1 MQPSRD
7 SDFSNLDRG
16 SRLQPPTADSAI
28 TTAKQPSPKKRSPV
42 ARTRS
47 SPHFNPEEASP
58 KAIREQK
65 ERRKNRK
72 MIRSSSNPDLLAVS
86 VMTFKDSD
94 SDDDAI
100 LPTRNSA
107 LHSSLRNSGVHDIAP
122 NHHSSSSVR
131 YSQTTTPVDSPAHTY
146 DHLLARDSEQQPSP
160 SHNSSFSSHFRPFKQ
175 KKSKKKEEKKVKK
188 SRKLSNSM
196 ENIVDDKEVSMG
208 GSNENHIDATDR
220 CTSNSPP
227 SDSPKVSRKNSRTGP
242 SIFKRAGRNKSKDQL
257 PVKESSSKESSL
269 SPPPYPNSPPSLVN
283 GGDKSLPLSKS
294 SKSSSS
300 KFSKRPSMLRSSS
313 SSHPVVSGPTLI
325 NKQPELENFDLDG
338 LVKPVDENWTKSGY
352 LWLRMK
358 LPNNHYAWTHIVSQ
372 KSAINFFMALQLLAP
387 TQIFNHVHVCMS
399 QISKVLRNVA
409 LIFPF
414 NYL

>member
-1 MQPSRD
+1 
-7 SDFSNLDRG
+7 
-16 SRLQPPTADSAI
+16 
-28 TTAKQPSPKKRSPV
+28 
-42 ARTRS
+42 
-47 SPHFNPEEASP
+47 
-58 KAIREQK
+58 
-65 ERRKNRK
+65 

-86 VMTFKDSD
+86 VMKFKDSE

-100 LPTRNSA
+100 LPARNSA
-107 LHSSLRNSGVHDIAP
+107 LHSSLRNSGVHDLP
-122 NHHSSSSVR
+122 NHHSSSVR
-131 YSQTTTPVDSPAHTY
+131 YSQNTPVDSPTHTFE
-146 DHLLARDSEQQPSP
+146 HILARDVEQQSP
-160 SHNSSFSSHFRPFKQ
+160 SHHSSFSSHFHAFKQ
-175 KKSKKKEEKKVKK
+175 KRAKKKEERKVKK

-208 GSNENHIDATDR
+208 GLNENHIDTADR

-283 GGDKSLPLSKS
+283 GGGGGGGGHFDKSSS

-300 KFSKRPSMLRSSS
+300 KPSKRPSMLRSSS
-313 SSHPVVSGPTLI
+313 SNHPVVSGPTLI
-325 NKQPELENFDLDG
+325 NKQPELSNFDLEG

-358 LPNNHYAWTHIVSQ
+358 LPNNHYAWTHIVSYMYI
-372 KSAINFFMALQLLAP
+372 KSLL
-387 TQIFNHVHVCMS
+387 
-399 QISKVLRNVA
+399 
-409 LIFPF
+409 
-414 NYL
+414 